1 MEKKGKSKKSEKVK
15 RVKETKREH
24 FLAKFFGKKIA
35 KEKIASESLKSIKFL
50 TAFLAVFILLNAV
63 IYFVPMEVLERPIA
77 DALLSYLQ
85 INGYEGKIIEQTP
98 VLIELV
104 NGVKIEISYLCTGLL
119 EMIVLI
125 SAIIASLGISW
136 RKRLLGIVVGVGLTQ
151 AFNLMR
157 IIITTDLILRTD
169 SIEIIEFVH
178 NFLFR
183 LTLFIVIVGIY
194 AAWFYWA
201 TKKVKK
207 KI

>member
-1 MEKKGKSKKSEKVK
+1 MKKKKKKEIKENFFEKIFEKVS
-15 RVKETKREH
+15 E
-24 FLAKFFGKKIA
+24 KFFGKKIK
-35 KEKIASESLKSIKFL
+35 KEKIAIESLKSIKFL
-50 TAFLAVFILLNAV
+50 TVFLAVFILLNAV
-63 IYFVPMEVLERPIA
+63 IYFVPMETFEKPVAET
-77 DALLSYLQ
+77 LLAYLQ
-85 INGYEGKIIEQTP
+85 FEGYSGKILEQTP
-98 VLIELV
+98 VMIELD
-104 NGVKIEISYLCTGLL
+104 NGTKIQISYLCTGLL

-136 RKRLLGIVVGVGLTQ
+136 KKRVIGLIAGVGLTQ

-157 IIITTDLILRTD
+157 IIITTDLIMKTD

-201 TKKVKK
+201 MFHEKK
-207 KI
+207 